1 MQVSL
6 NRPYS
11 FKRNVNTD
19 NVQVKKGGGGGIDK
33 VTMVGQQLLIKDEEA
48 DDNYLISLVIFYWVS
63 YLQVK
68 FNTS

>member
-1 MQVSL
+1 VAKLTLKIKISL
-6 NRPYS
+6 CKNLKRS
-11 FKRNVNTD
+11 GFKCLN
-19 NVQVKKGGGGGIDK
+19 IDK